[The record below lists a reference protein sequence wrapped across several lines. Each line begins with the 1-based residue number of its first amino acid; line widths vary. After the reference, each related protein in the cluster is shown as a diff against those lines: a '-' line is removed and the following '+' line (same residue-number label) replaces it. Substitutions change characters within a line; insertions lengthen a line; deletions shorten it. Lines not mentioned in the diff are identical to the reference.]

1 MVINNFMASV
11 VIDTLKISEKGSTFI
26 YRDISLDLKT
36 SYNTES
42 TVNSKK
48 VVKDLVVSE
57 DIEAVKNSIFNL
69 FTTMPGQKILN
80 PVYGLNLLQFV
91 FNGITETGARML
103 GDLVFKG
110 ITKFEPRIKVR
121 KVFIFPDI
129 ENQNYEIAL
138 RLDVPTLNIQGVT
151 IKGKLSDSGF
161 YLN

>member
-1 MVINNFMASV
+1 MASV
-11 VIDTLKISEKGSTFI
+11 VIDTLKITDNKNKAI
-26 YRDISLDLKT
+26 YTDLNLDLKLDYT
-36 SYNTES
+36 REP

-48 VVKDLVVSE
+48 TVRDITASY

-103 GDLVFKG
+103 GDLIFKG
-110 ITKFEPRIKVR
+110 ISKFEPRVTVKKVY
-121 KVFIFPDI
+121 IFPDI

-138 RLDVPTLNIQGVT
+138 RIDVPSLNIIGIS

>member
-1 MVINNFMASV
+1 MASV
-11 VIDTLKISEKGSTFI
+11 VIDTLKIVDNKNKFI
-26 YRDISLDLKT
+26 YKDLNLDLKLD
-36 SYNTES
+36 YILEP

-48 VVKDLVVSE
+48 TIRDITAAE

-80 PVYGLNLLQFV
+80 PIYGLNLLQFV
-91 FNGITETGARML
+91 FNGITETGARMM
-103 GDLVFKG
+103 GDLIFKG
-110 ITKFEPRIKVR
+110 ITKFEPRVTVK
-121 KVFIFPDI
+121 KVFILPDI

-138 RLDVPTLNIQGVT
+138 RLDVPSLNIQGIT

>member
-1 MVINNFMASV
+1 MASV
-11 VIDTLKISEKGSTFI
+11 VIDTLKIVDNKNKFI
-26 YRDISLDLKT
+26 YKDLNLDLKLD
-36 SYNTES
+36 YILEP

-48 VVKDLVVSE
+48 TIRDITAAE

-80 PVYGLNLLQFV
+80 PIYGLNLLQFV
-91 FNGITETGARML
+91 FNGITETGARMM
-103 GDLVFKG
+103 GDLIFKG
-110 ITKFEPRIKVR
+110 ITKFEPRVTVKKVY
-121 KVFIFPDI
+121 IFPDI

-138 RLDVPTLNIQGVT
+138 RLDVPSLNIQGIT

>member
-1 MVINNFMASV
+1 MASV
-11 VIDTLKISEKGSTFI
+11 VIDTLKIVDNKNKFI
-26 YRDISLDLKT
+26 YKDLNFDLKLD
-36 SYNTES
+36 YVLEP

-48 VVKDLVVSE
+48 TIRDITASE

-103 GDLVFKG
+103 GDLIFKG
-110 ITKFEPRIKVR
+110 ITKFEPRVTVKKVY
-121 KVFIFPDI
+121 IFPDI

-138 RLDVPTLNIQGVT
+138 RLDVPSLNIQGIT

>member
-1 MVINNFMASV
+1 MASV
-11 VIDTLKISEKGSTFI
+11 VIDTLKITDNKNKAI
-26 YRDISLDLKT
+26 YTDLNLDLKLDYT
-36 SYNTES
+36 REP

-48 VVKDLVVSE
+48 TVRDITVSY

-103 GDLVFKG
+103 GDLIFKG
-110 ITKFEPRIKVR
+110 ISKFEPRVTVKKVY
-121 KVFIFPDI
+121 IFPDI

-138 RLDVPTLNIQGVT
+138 RIDVPSLNIIGVS